1 MRGTR
6 LIVNAD
12 DCGMS
17 RGITDA
23 ILLAHR
29 YGILTS
35 TSLMANMPAAE
46 YAIARVAK
54 MPPSELAF
62 I

>member
-1 MRGTR
+1 MNEKY

-12 DCGMS
+12 DFGMS
-17 RGITDA
+17 RGITDG
-23 ILLAHR
+23 ILLAHSA
-29 YGILTS
+29 GFLTS

-46 YAIARVAK
+46 YATSWRRSPRGSV
-54 MPPSELAF
+54 SEF